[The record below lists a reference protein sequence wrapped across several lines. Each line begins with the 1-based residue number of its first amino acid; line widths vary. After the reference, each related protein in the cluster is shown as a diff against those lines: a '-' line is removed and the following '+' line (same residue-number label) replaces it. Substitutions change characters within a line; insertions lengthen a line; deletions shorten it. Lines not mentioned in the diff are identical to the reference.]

1 MDDLDSLNVWWGDQ
15 LVGYLWRNQQGII
28 GFRYDGNWLAQKKFS
43 ISLKLPLREEEY
55 SAEEGGIAHR
65 FFANLLPE
73 GNVRAQIVRDLKISD
88 TDFDLLRAIG
98 GECAGALSLLP
109 VELSPSKDNA
119 YTKLDDDRL
128 IQLIRRRGQIP
139 ITRNQNDKRPRLS
152 LAGAQNKCPILLK
165 EEDYYLPDREAP
177 TSHILKFEIPDY
189 KNISLYET
197 YTTLLASSIGLPVV
211 DIELCQRGKD
221 YFTLIKR
228 YDRYEKENNIV
239 RLHQEDFCQSL
250 GYSFNNKYE
259 NDQGPSFADC
269 YRLVRDSSSE
279 PVTDT
284 DNLLRW
290 LIFNYIV
297 GNSDNHAKN
306 LAFLYNENGDIRQAP
321 FYDLVCTRAIE
332 QTNAELAF
340 SIGGNYDPGRIT
352 KKNWIDLAND
362 CGIAPRYLLSLLS
375 QLAEQIKAA
384 NVEAKKKFKSK
395 YGNFPA
401 LQRIDLV
408 IAKQHRLITTT
419 L

>member
-1 MDDLDSLNVWWGDQ
+1 MDDLESLNVWWSDQ
-15 LVGYLWRNQQGII
+15 LVGHLWRNQQGLI
-28 GFRYDGNWLAQKKFS
+28 GFRYDDHWLAHKKFS
-43 ISLKLPLREEEY
+43 ISLKLPLREEAY
-55 SAEEGGIAHR
+55 AAEEGGLAHR

-73 GNVRAQIVRDLKISD
+73 ANVRAQIVRDLKISD

-109 VELSPSKDNA
+109 LELSPSNDNV
-119 YTKLDDDRL
+119 YTKIDEESLF
-128 IQLIRRRGQIP
+128 QLIRRRGQIL
-139 ITRNQNDKRPRLS
+139 ITSNQNDKRPRLS

-165 EEDYYLPDREAP
+165 EKEYYLPNREAP
-177 TSHILKFEIPDY
+177 TSHILKFKIPDY
-189 KNISLYET
+189 KNISLYEA

-211 DIELCQRGKD
+211 DIELCQLGKD

-228 YDRYEKENNIV
+228 YDRYEKDNNIV

-259 NDQGPSFADC
+259 NDRGPTFADC
-269 YRLVRDSSSE
+269 YHLVRDNSSE

-284 DNLLRW
+284 ENLLKW

-306 LAFLYNENGDIRQAP
+306 LSFLYKENGDIRQAP

-332 QTNAELAF
+332 QINAELAF
-340 SIGGNYDPGRIT
+340 SIGGNYDPGHLTR
-352 KKNWIDLAND
+352 KNWIDLAND
-362 CGIAPRYLLSLLS
+362 CGIAPRYLLDLS
-375 QLAEQIKAA
+375 GSVAEQIREA
-384 NVEAKKKFKSK
+384 NVEAKKTFESK
-395 YGNFPA
+395 YGDFPA
-401 LQRIDLV
+401 LQRIDLI
-408 IAKQHRLITTT
+408 IAKQHRFITTT

>member
-15 LVGYLWRNQQGII
+15 LVGYLRRNQQGLI
-28 GFRYDGNWLAQKKFS
+28 GFRYDDKWLAQNKFS

-55 SAEEGGIAHR
+55 PPEEGGIAHR

-73 GNVRAQIVRDLKISD
+73 ANVRAQIVRDLKISD

-109 VELSPSKDNA
+109 VELGPSNDNA
-119 YTKLDDDRL
+119 YTKLDDDSL
-128 IQLIRRRGQIP
+128 VQLIRRRGQIL
-139 ITRNQNDKRPRLS
+139 ITKNKSDKRPRLS
-152 LAGAQNKCPILLK
+152 LAGAQNKCPILVK
-165 EEDYYLPDREAP
+165 EEDYYLPDGEAP
-177 TSHILKFEIPDY
+177 TSHILKFEIPEH

-197 YTTLLASSIGLPVV
+197 YTTLLASSVGLPVV
-211 DIELCQRGKD
+211 NIELCQRRKN

-228 YDRYEKENNIV
+228 YDRYEKDNNIV
-239 RLHQEDFCQSL
+239 RLHQEDFCQAL

-259 NDQGPSFADC
+259 TDRGPTFSDC

-279 PVTDT
+279 PVIDT
-284 DNLLRW
+284 ENLLKW

-306 LAFLYNENGDIRQAP
+306 LSFLYKENGDVRQAP

-332 QTNAELAF
+332 QINAELAF
-340 SIGGNYDPGRIT
+340 SIGGNYDPGNIT
-352 KKNWIDLAND
+352 RRNWTDLAND
-362 CGIAPRYLLSLLS
+362 CDIAPRYLSGLLG
-375 QLAEQIKAA
+375 LVAEQVRKA
-384 NVEAKKKFKSK
+384 NVETKKKFESK

-401 LQRIDLV
+401 LQRIDMV